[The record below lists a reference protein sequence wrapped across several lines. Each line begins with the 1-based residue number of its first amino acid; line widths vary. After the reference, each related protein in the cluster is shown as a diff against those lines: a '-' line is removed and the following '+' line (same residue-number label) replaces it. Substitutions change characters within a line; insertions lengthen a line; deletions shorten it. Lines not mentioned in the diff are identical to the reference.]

1 MHSIT
6 SGAVHISREM
16 HHVSFPAVIER
27 GPSMRCPDHACAR
40 VCMSKRACAFM
51 FTRLSDT
58 SLSAQVRREEPV
70 TTLTQE
76 QAGVA
81 RL

>member
-58 SLSAQVRREEPV
+58 SLSAKYAERSR
-70 TTLTQE
+70 
-76 QAGVA
+76 
-81 RL
+81 